1 VAADKETVAGEAFTS
16 SVSSMRWVNVG
27 GLIWTLVRTDFKTR
41 YHGTIGGFVWALLKP
56 FTMFLVLMSVFSFI
70 FASDPQYKFRLII
83 GLFLF
88 DFFSEATKVGL
99 MSLNSNGYLLAK
111 ARFPAWIVVLTSISN
126 SLLTLVILAI
136 VVTAF
141 LSLGGRTLDAAS
153 IFLFLGYLTAHV
165 LIVIGF
171 SLAASVWFLKF
182 RDLNQIWEVVLQAGF
197 FVAPI
202 VYPLNIIP
210 ERYHFYLYLWPPTP
224 IIQFSRSV
232 LVDHIIPTPT
242 AHLYLFVE
250 TAVVLLG
257 GILVFRRNAAKAAE
271 LL

>member
-1 VAADKETVAGEAFTS
+1 
-16 SVSSMRWVNVG
+16 M
-27 GLIWTLVRTDFKTR
+27 DFKTR
-41 YHGTIGGFVWALLKP
+41 YHGTVGGFVWALLKP
-56 FTMFLVLMSVFSFI
+56 FTMFLVLMSVFSLI
-70 FASDPQYKFRLII
+70 FVSDPQYKFRLII

-88 DFFSEATKVGL
+88 EFFSEATRVGL

-111 ARFPAWIVVLTSISN
+111 AKFPPWIVVVTSISN
-126 SLLTLVILAI
+126 SLLTLVVFA
-136 VVTAF
+136 VVVMVF
-141 LSLGGRTLDAAS
+141 QWLSGPALNSGSLV
-153 IFLFLGYLTAHV
+153 LFMGYLCAYV

-182 RDLNQIWEVVLQAGF
+182 RDLNQIWEVALQAGF

-224 IIQFSRSV
+224 IIQFSRSI
-232 LVDHIIPTPT
+232 LVDHVVPTPT
-242 AHLYLFVE
+242 AHIYLLLEVAIVFLTGVFV
-250 TAVVLLG
+250 
-257 GILVFRRNAAKAAE
+257 FNRNAAKAAE

>member
-1 VAADKETVAGEAFTS
+1 VPANHTDTTGGAAVTS
-16 SVSSMRWVNVG
+16 YAWRTLHAG

-41 YHGTIGGFVWALLKP
+41 YHGTMSGFAWALLKP
-56 FTMFLVLMSVFSFI
+56 FTMFVVLMSVFSFI

-88 DFFSEATKVGL
+88 DFFSEGTKVGL

-111 ARFPAWIVVLTSISN
+111 ARFPRWIVVVTSISN
-126 SLLTLVILAI
+126 SLLTLAILAI
-136 VVTAF
+136 VVMVF
-141 LSLGGRTLDAAS
+141 ESLSGRPIDLVSGLA
-153 IFLFLGYLTAHV
+153 FLGYLTAHV

-232 LVDHIIPTPT
+232 LVDHVFPTPT
-242 AHLYLFVE
+242 GHLYLILETLVIFV
-250 TAVVLLG
+250 G
-257 GILVFRRNAAKAAE
+257 GAYIFSRNAAKAAE

>member
-1 VAADKETVAGEAFTS
+1 
-16 SVSSMRWVNVG
+16 MRWVNVG

-41 YHGTIGGFVWALLKP
+41 YHGTIGGFLWALLKP
-56 FTMFLVLMSVFSFI
+56 FTMFIVLMSVFSLI

-88 DFFSEATKVGL
+88 DFFAEATKVGL
-99 MSLNSNGYLLAK
+99 MSLNSTGYLLSKAK
-111 ARFPAWIVVLTSISN
+111 FPAWIVVVTSISN
-126 SLLTLVILAI
+126 SLLTLVILA
-136 VVTAF
+136 VVVMAF
-141 LSLGGRTLDAAS
+141 ESLNGRPLDAAAVL
-153 IFLFLGYLTAHV
+153 LFVSYLTADV

-232 LVDHIIPTPT
+232 LVDHVFPTPT
-242 AHLYLFVE
+242 GHLYLFAE
-250 TAVVLLG
+250 TIVVLAG
-257 GILVFRRNAAKAAE
+257 GAFIFNRNVAKAAE